1 MACIFTYSPCLSAH
15 PVPAMGN
22 TCSCDSCETDATEFA
37 LSELKRRLEG
47 QTKVVQPDP
56 RIDPKVHVT
65 FLAVDKENGGAVSFS
80 PVKFTLRDVR
90 FQTSCLIE
98 GTKTQLAGAAAAKGA
113 AAGCKTAGVSEGIAK
128 SIVNGMVSAGRTA
141 SSAADS
147 AKELLRLETA
157 TQRTVKVDVT
167 VDLIKELN
175 VEEVSVVIKD
185 FRTDVALA
193 EMVLSVKTFRGFV
206 ERAISAK
213 ASEIA
218 TRMAKQRTDGFFNKA
233 LVRAAAATAEAHT
246 ASAGGA
252 DVLGSLLKEDIPDSD
267 EDETSVRS
275 LRIAAALHGLSQCP
289 DEFVSPWIH
298 LVVHRLDDPSP
309 SVQHAAKVAL
319 GCLGSSCADS
329 IAEGLS
335 TEDPSLRSGLAGA
348 LGYVGCPNALPFT
361 NLLAKLLDRTV
372 ETHAEVRI
380 AAAEALCRL
389 GPQAGKSAASALTDY
404 LLLCEG
410 ETGSREMQA
419 AQKALVGLQDV
430 THELL
435 PRILGDPRPEMKCA
449 ALEICEALGSV
460 GAELVDGIVESAS
473 CPDDLVR
480 QRTVQALSVVSDA
493 AISDKVLPK
502 LLQDPSLLVSK
513 MAVAMAGKLGPAA
526 ATHAM
531 AVARHLTS
539 FDPDLRRTA
548 AQSLGQIGQLPKS
561 VAKDIASTFKSEKRE
576 EVRRLLIQALAAQGA
591 AASPFGQLFHT
602 NLKDSSVTMR
612 RACIHALGCIGEGA
626 ADHAPTVVS
635 LALTD
640 EDESVRQEGVQALGQ
655 LGRPGIFA
663 LAARLED
670 PNAASRR
677 SVLEALQVL
686 CKLPVTQEAGPAVM
700 RALKDSTA
708 EVRGAA
714 CMTLALLA
722 AEQVAQESSDGQAAD
737 KAEEEDKLYQLK
749 VESGLVRRKGTDQAM
764 LVANKLAGLL
774 EEDDSPEVQAG
785 CLHGLRAV
793 GPNFAGAH
801 AQALAGFAGA
811 SSSDFRQTVLLTL
824 GGLQET
830 AVPFVDLLVSHL
842 GVEGNGSEE
851 DVEVQTAAATALE
864 ELGLLAVSAAPSL
877 AQRLLSGA
885 TAHTSDPQ
893 EIAERKQAARFT
905 VASALSPAEP
915 SGCQKRRGPRNSRND
930 WDAWQLPRLPRSDGL
945 DVGYA
950 DAKALAAQRQKQPTF
965 QLQTA
970 CIRALGSM
978 GETGATLLTECLE
991 RTDPEIQA
999 TMLQTL
1005 RAIPE
1010 ALSFKV
1016 GQAVIGKL
1024 EDSDAEVRQGAVDF
1038 LYYAAEAGKA
1048 DEMIS
1053 PGMSNEDPYIRH
1065 LHVQAMALLETIA
1078 APHAVVAARRL
1089 RDPCWSVRTCAIQ
1102 CLCNMGPTAIPVLEG
1117 GLKDPDVE
1125 VRLSCVEALGRFG
1138 EAASDSA
1145 TALAKCLS
1153 DESEMVWHEAFEALT
1168 KIGPAGPDKLAKS
1181 IQSASTPQ
1189 VQQRAVDFL
1198 GAFGKAAAPYAQ
1210 VVAGLL
1216 GCGADKLE
1224 KSAVAA
1230 LKSMGE
1236 PGAAAVSPILLH
1248 PAPPVHDSINMLD
1261 DELKEAQ
1268 LQRRLTAAAALREF
1282 GEDSF
1287 GQAAA
1292 VAHCL
1297 HDPEPKVRKEAVA
1310 TLRTLSVAGAN
1321 ALGALLDGSIKL
1333 DVRVLAID
1341 TLGKMGDA
1349 AREWIAP
1356 LAKCLEDPAPEV
1368 RRSAAVA
1375 LGELANAQL
1384 VGAVAEHVELLATG
1398 VHDGDALAR
1407 RRCIETLGK
1416 LGGSAKP
1423 YTESMAQILEG
1434 IDSWNW
1440 TPVAAALAELGT
1452 ATSKHADILAD
1463 NLAHDAR
1470 SVRWSAASALC
1481 KLGPTAKET
1490 IPPLVGFLKSEE
1502 VSLRCI
1508 GAQALMVIAE
1518 GPNSLEESFL
1528 PLLSDSDAKVRE
1540 LACQA
1545 LAKCGCRQTE
1555 MLAEKLTDTETFV
1568 RRAAA
1573 TSLGE
1578 LGEDAAKHA
1587 GDLVELLMDFHTSV
1601 SMAAAAALIALGAAG
1616 ANALMQRLLNGG
1628 KEQEED
1634 QEDNKE
1640 DAAEDD
1646 DAEPENGT
1654 LERIMLDALQG
1665 APEQVI
1671 EPYAD
1676 VLVVFLAANEPEI
1689 RLAAWACLSKVSESA
1704 FEFMVKRATDSH
1716 IVVRKGVAE
1725 AIAFL
1730 LAGKEVDTP
1739 SGMQRKAAETL
1750 ALQLTDPSE
1759 VVRQQAC
1766 EAFLRIGGPLAEVHI
1781 PDLARRLQEHD
1792 VRVYR
1797 SVIDTLGN
1805 LGVAAA
1811 QHVSLI
1817 RARLEAPDVQVRR
1830 SAATAMGKMGAAGVP
1845 SVPMLVLRL
1854 EEDSDVLVQRCA
1866 VEALGSL
1873 GAFSKQAAAH
1883 IAKMHANRLASHLIM
1898 NESAC
1903 IRQACAEALGQLG
1916 PPACGCLHELVLA
1929 LNDSD
1934 VKVRRAAAH
1943 ALAGLGEGAAPE
1955 AIAIVRSIED
1965 TVDLG

>member
-1 MACIFTYSPCLSAH
+1 
-15 PVPAMGN
+15 MGN
-22 TCSCDSCETDATEFA
+22 ACSCDSCETDATVFA

-65 FLAVDKENGGAVSFS
+65 FLAVDKEDGGAVSFS

-113 AAGCKTAGVSEGIAK
+113 AAGCKTAGVSEGLAK

-147 AKELLRLETA
+147 AKEMLRLETA

-193 EMVLSVKTFRGFV
+193 EMILSVKTFRGFV

-218 TRMAKQRTDGFFNKA
+218 TRMARQRTDRLFNKA

-246 ASAGGA
+246 ASSGGA
-252 DVLGSLLKEDIPDSD
+252 DVLGSLLKEDIPASD
-267 EDETSVRS
+267 EDETSARS

-298 LVVHRLDDPSP
+298 LVVRRLDDPSP
-309 SVQHAAKVAL
+309 NVQHAAKVAL
-319 GCLGSSCADS
+319 GCVGSSCADS

-335 TEDPSLRSGLAGA
+335 TEDPLLRAGLARA
-348 LGYVGCPNALPFT
+348 LGYVGCPNALPYT
-361 NLLAKLLDRTV
+361 NMLAKLLDRTV

-380 AAAEALCRL
+380 AAAEALRTL
-389 GPQAGKSAASALTDY
+389 GAEAGKSAASALTDY

-410 ETGSREMQA
+410 ETGSREMEA

-493 AISDKVLPK
+493 VISNKALPK

-513 MAVAMAGKLGPAA
+513 MAVAMAGKLGASA

-548 AQSLGQIGQLPKS
+548 AQSLGQLGQLPKS

-602 NLKDSSVTMR
+602 NLKDPSVPMR
-612 RACIHALGCIGEGA
+612 AACIHALGCIGEGA

-635 LALTD
+635 LALAD

-670 PNAASRR
+670 PNAANRR

-700 RALKDSTA
+700 RALKDSTP

-722 AEQVAQESSDGQAAD
+722 AEQVAQESADGQPAE

-749 VESGLVRRKGTDQAM
+749 VESGLVRRRGTDQAM

-793 GPNFAGAH
+793 GPNFAGPH

-811 SSSDFRQTVLLTL
+811 SSPDFRQTVLLTL
-824 GGLQET
+824 GGLQEA

-842 GVEGNGSEE
+842 GVEGKGSEE
-851 DVEVQTAAATALE
+851 DVEVQTAAATALA
-864 ELGLLAVSAAPSL
+864 EL
-877 AQRLLSGA
+877 
-885 TAHTSDPQ
+885 
-893 EIAERKQAARFT
+893 
-905 VASALSPAEP
+905 
-915 SGCQKRRGPRNSRND
+915 
-930 WDAWQLPRLPRSDGL
+930 
-945 DVGYA
+945 GYA
-950 DAKALAAQRQKQPTF
+950 DAKAVAAQRQKQPTF
-965 QLQTA
+965 KLQTA
-970 CIRALGSM
+970 CIRALGCM

-991 RTDPEIQA
+991 RTEPEIQA
-999 TMLQTL
+999 TMLRTL

-1078 APHAVVAARRL
+1078 APYAIAAARRL

-1102 CLCNMGPTAIPVLEG
+1102 CLCDMGPTAIPVLEG
-1117 GLKDPDVE
+1117 GLKDADVE

-1198 GAFGKAAAPYAQ
+1198 GAFGKVAAPYAQ

-1216 GCGADKLE
+1216 GCGAEKLE

-1236 PGAAAVSPILLH
+1236 AGAAAVSPILLH
-1248 PAPPVHDSINMLD
+1248 PTPPVHDSMNMLD

-1297 HDPEPKVRKEAVA
+1297 HDPEPLVRKEAVA

-1321 ALGALLDGSIKL
+1321 ALGALLDASIKL

-1375 LGELANAQL
+1375 LGELANTHL

-1470 SVRWSAASALC
+1470 SVRWSAASALS

-1528 PLLSDSDAKVRE
+1528 PLLSDSDPKVRE

-1587 GDLVELLMDFHTSV
+1587 GDLVELLLDFHTSV

-1616 ANALMQRLLNGG
+1616 ATALMQRLLNGG

-1634 QEDNKE
+1634 TKE
-1640 DAAEDD
+1640 EAADDD

-1730 LAGKEVDTP
+1730 LAGREVDTP
-1739 SGMQRKAAETL
+1739 TGMQRKAAETL

-1759 VVRQQAC
+1759 VVRLQAC
-1766 EAFLRIGGPLAEVHI
+1766 EAFLRIGGPLAEAHI
-1781 PDLARRLQEHD
+1781 SDLARRLQEHD

-1854 EEDSDVLVQRCA
+1854 EEDSDVPVKRCA

-1955 AIAIVRSIED
+1955 AVAIVRSIED
-1965 TVDLG
+1965 FRSCTLRFRVLEID

>member
-1 MACIFTYSPCLSAH
+1 
-15 PVPAMGN
+15 MGN
-22 TCSCDSCETDATEFA
+22 ACSCDSCETDATVFA

-65 FLAVDKENGGAVSFS
+65 FLAVDKEDGGAVSFS

-113 AAGCKTAGVSEGIAK
+113 AAGCKTAGVSEGLAK

-147 AKELLRLETA
+147 AKEMLRLETA

-193 EMVLSVKTFRGFV
+193 EMILSVKTFRGFV

-218 TRMAKQRTDGFFNKA
+218 TRMARQRTDRLFNKA

-246 ASAGGA
+246 ASSGGA
-252 DVLGSLLKEDIPDSD
+252 DVLGSLLKEDIPASD
-267 EDETSVRS
+267 EDETSARS

-298 LVVHRLDDPSP
+298 LVVRRLDDPSP
-309 SVQHAAKVAL
+309 NVQHAAKVAL
-319 GCLGSSCADS
+319 GCVGSSCADS

-335 TEDPSLRSGLAGA
+335 TEDPLLRAGLARA
-348 LGYVGCPNALPFT
+348 LGYVGCPNALPYT
-361 NLLAKLLDRTV
+361 NMLAKLLDRTV

-380 AAAEALCRL
+380 AAAEALRTL
-389 GPQAGKSAASALTDY
+389 GAEAGKSAASALTDY

-410 ETGSREMQA
+410 ETGSREMEA

-493 AISDKVLPK
+493 VISNKALPK

-513 MAVAMAGKLGPAA
+513 MAVAMAGKLGASA

-548 AQSLGQIGQLPKS
+548 AQSLGQLGQLPKS

-602 NLKDSSVTMR
+602 NLKDPSVPMR
-612 RACIHALGCIGEGA
+612 AACIHALGCIGEGA

-635 LALTD
+635 LALAD

-670 PNAASRR
+670 PNAANRR

-700 RALKDSTA
+700 RALKDSTP

-722 AEQVAQESSDGQAAD
+722 AEQVAQESADGQPAE

-749 VESGLVRRKGTDQAM
+749 VESGLVRRRGTDQAM

-793 GPNFAGAH
+793 GPNFAGPH

-811 SSSDFRQTVLLTL
+811 SSPDFRQTVLLTL
-824 GGLQET
+824 GGLQEA

-842 GVEGNGSEE
+842 GVEGKGSEE
-851 DVEVQTAAATALE
+851 DVEVQTAAATALA
-864 ELGLLAVSAAPSL
+864 ELGLLAVSAAPLL
-877 AQRLLSGA
+877 AHRLFSGS
-885 TAHTSDPQ
+885 TTHTSDPQ

-915 SGCQKRRGPRNSRND
+915 SGCQKRPGPRKSRND
-930 WDAWQLPRLPRSDGL
+930 WEAWQLPRLPRSDGL
-945 DVGYA
+945 DLGYA
-950 DAKALAAQRQKQPTF
+950 DAKAVAAQRQKQPTF
-965 QLQTA
+965 KLQTA
-970 CIRALGSM
+970 CIRALGCM

-991 RTDPEIQA
+991 RTEPEIQA
-999 TMLQTL
+999 TMLRTL

-1078 APHAVVAARRL
+1078 APYAIAAARRL

-1102 CLCNMGPTAIPVLEG
+1102 CLCDMGPTAIPVLEG
-1117 GLKDPDVE
+1117 GLKDADVE

-1198 GAFGKAAAPYAQ
+1198 GAFGKVAAPYAQ

-1216 GCGADKLE
+1216 GCGAEKLE

-1236 PGAAAVSPILLH
+1236 AGAAAVSPILLH
-1248 PAPPVHDSINMLD
+1248 PTPPVHDSMNMLD

-1297 HDPEPKVRKEAVA
+1297 HDPEPLVRKEAVA

-1321 ALGALLDGSIKL
+1321 ALGALLDASIKL

-1375 LGELANAQL
+1375 LGELANTHL

-1470 SVRWSAASALC
+1470 SVRWSAASALS

-1528 PLLSDSDAKVRE
+1528 PLLSDSDPKVRE

-1587 GDLVELLMDFHTSV
+1587 GDLVELLLDFHTSV

-1616 ANALMQRLLNGG
+1616 ATALMQRLLNGG

-1634 QEDNKE
+1634 TKE
-1640 DAAEDD
+1640 EAADDD

-1730 LAGKEVDTP
+1730 LAGREVDTP
-1739 SGMQRKAAETL
+1739 TGMQRKAAETL

-1759 VVRQQAC
+1759 VVRLQAC
-1766 EAFLRIGGPLAEVHI
+1766 EAFLRIGGPLAEAHI
-1781 PDLARRLQEHD
+1781 SDLARRLQEHD

-1854 EEDSDVLVQRCA
+1854 EEDSDVPVKRCA

-1955 AIAIVRSIED
+1955 AVAIVRSIED
-1965 TVDLG
+1965 FRSCTLRFRVLEID

>member
-1 MACIFTYSPCLSAH
+1 ML
-15 PVPAMGN
+15 
-22 TCSCDSCETDATEFA
+22 
-37 LSELKRRLEG
+37 L
-47 QTKVVQPDP
+47 
-56 RIDPKVHVT
+56 
-65 FLAVDKENGGAVSFS
+65 DKE
-80 PVKFTLRDVR
+80 
-90 FQTSCLIE
+90 
-98 GTKTQLAGAAAAKGA
+98 
-113 AAGCKTAGVSEGIAK
+113 KTAE
-128 SIVNGMVSAGRTA
+128 
-141 SSAADS
+141 
-147 AKELLRLETA
+147 
-157 TQRTVKVDVT
+157 
-167 VDLIKELN
+167 
-175 VEEVSVVIKD
+175 VVIKD

-193 EMVLSVKTFRGFV
+193 EMILSVKTFRGFV

-218 TRMAKQRTDGFFNKA
+218 TRMARQRTA

-252 DVLGSLLKEDIPDSD
+252 DVLGSLLKEDIPASD
-267 EDETSVRS
+267 EDETSARS

-298 LVVHRLDDPSP
+298 LVVRRLDDPSP
-309 SVQHAAKVAL
+309 NVQHAAKVAL
-319 GCLGSSCADS
+319 GCVGSSCADS

-335 TEDPSLRSGLAGA
+335 TEDPLLRAGLARA
-348 LGYVGCPNALPFT
+348 LGYVGCPNALPYT
-361 NLLAKLLDRTV
+361 NMLAKLLDRTV

-380 AAAEALCRL
+380 AAAEALRTL
-389 GPQAGKSAASALTDY
+389 GAEAGKSAASALTDY

-410 ETGSREMQA
+410 ETGSREMEA

-480 QRTVQALSVVSDA
+480 QRTVQALSVVSNA
-493 AISDKVLPK
+493 VISNKVLPK

-513 MAVAMAGKLGPAA
+513 MAVAMAGKLGASA

-548 AQSLGQIGQLPKS
+548 AQSLGQLGQLPKS

-602 NLKDSSVTMR
+602 NLKDPSVPMR
-612 RACIHALGCIGEGA
+612 AACIHALGCIGEGA

-635 LALTD
+635 LALAD
-640 EDESVRQEGVQALGQ
+640 EDDSVRQEGVQALGQ

-670 PNAASRR
+670 PNAANRR

-700 RALKDSTA
+700 RALKDSTP

-722 AEQVAQESSDGQAAD
+722 AEQVAQESADGQPAE
-737 KAEEEDKLYQLK
+737 KAEEE
-749 VESGLVRRKGTDQAM
+749 AM

-793 GPNFAGAH
+793 GPNFAGPH

-811 SSSDFRQTVLLTL
+811 SSPDFRQTVLLTL
-824 GGLQET
+824 GGLQEA

-842 GVEGNGSEE
+842 GVEGKGSEE
-851 DVEVQTAAATALE
+851 DVEVQTAAATALA
-864 ELGLLAVSAAPSL
+864 ELGLLAVSAAPLL
-877 AQRLLSGA
+877 AHRLFSGS
-885 TAHTSDPQ
+885 TTHTSDPQ

-915 SGCQKRRGPRNSRND
+915 SGCQQRPGPRKSRND
-930 WDAWQLPRLPRSDGL
+930 WEAWQLPRLPRSDGL
-945 DVGYA
+945 DLGYA
-950 DAKALAAQRQKQPTF
+950 DAKAVAAQRQKQPTF
-965 QLQTA
+965 KLQTA
-970 CIRALGSM
+970 CIRALGCM

-991 RTDPEIQA
+991 RTEPEIQA
-999 TMLQTL
+999 TMLRTL

-1078 APHAVVAARRL
+1078 APYAIAAARRL

-1117 GLKDPDVE
+1117 GLKDADVE

-1198 GAFGKAAAPYAQ
+1198 GAFGKVAAPYAQ

-1216 GCGADKLE
+1216 GCGAEKLE

-1236 PGAAAVSPILLH
+1236 AGAAAVSPILLH
-1248 PAPPVHDSINMLD
+1248 PTPPVHDSMNMLD

-1297 HDPEPKVRKEAVA
+1297 HDPEPLVRKEAVA

-1321 ALGALLDGSIKL
+1321 ALGALLDASIKL

-1375 LGELANAQL
+1375 LGELANTHL

-1470 SVRWSAASALC
+1470 SVRWSAASALS
-1481 KLGPTAKET
+1481 KLGPTAK
-1490 IPPLVGFLKSEE
+1490 VGFLKSEE

-1528 PLLSDSDAKVRE
+1528 PLLSDSDPKVRE

-1587 GDLVELLMDFHTSV
+1587 GDLVELLLDFHTSV

-1616 ANALMQRLLNGG
+1616 ATALMQRLLNGG

-1634 QEDNKE
+1634 TKE
-1640 DAAEDD
+1640 EAADDD

-1739 SGMQRKAAETL
+1739 TGMQRKAAETL

-1759 VVRQQAC
+1759 VVRLQAC
-1766 EAFLRIGGPLAEVHI
+1766 E
-1781 PDLARRLQEHD
+1781 EHD

-1854 EEDSDVLVQRCA
+1854 EEDSDVPVKRCA

-1873 GAFSKQAAAH
+1873 GAFSKPRDCIFEKVHICKALFCFIGSRMTFDIAKMQAAAH

-1955 AIAIVRSIED
+1955 AVAIVRSIED